1 MNLKKRKKLG
11 RKLLSFLL
19 TLAMLV
25 GLVPGMSLTAYA
37 AETPVTWKA
46 SDITGKSTDKSFTK
60 DGITFAFGSGN
71 IKNKVFND
79 GGTFTTESGKF
90 TKIEVT
96 TYFVDISGTDWSVT
110 DNYSKMTWTG
120 AASSSVSYSG
130 AINGSNGQ
138 LEIVFTIETADATHS
153 VTITPGNNMTKTE
166 TSGDAEQTGLTGAM
180 TDVVYTA
187 DNGYYFPE
195 NYSVAAVNGISVTRN
210 SYTQI
215 TVSGTPTADAEITL
229 TAPTAKTT
237 PDAPTTAAVTDCTTA
252 DNNDGTL
259 TGVTTAMEYKKS
271 DAAEWTAGT
280 GSNITGLVPGTYYVR
295 LKATDTTNA
304 SAYQELT
311 IAEYTAPT
319 YTVTYK
325 VVNGTW
331 SDDSTADKTETVQSG
346 SKPASVPTGMKA
358 ASGYTGGAWDTN
370 PAEATITGAT
380 TFTYTFT
387 ALPSYQVT
395 YKVVNGTWSDYT
407 TTDKTETVQHGSKP
421 ASVPTGMKAAS
432 GYTGGAWDT
441 DPTGTTITGATTF
454 TYTFTAKQT
463 VATPAFSPV
472 AGTYTEAQSVTISC
486 ATEGATIHYT
496 TDGNDP
502 TSSSTTY
509 SSAISI
515 GETTTIKAIAVKDGM
530 TDSEVA
536 SATYTINIPKEKV
549 ATPAFSPEAGTYTEA
564 QNVTISCATEGA
576 TIHYTTDG
584 NDPTSSSTTYSS
596 AISVGET
603 TTIKAIAVKDGMTDS
618 EVASAEYTINIPK
631 DTVATPTFSP
641 DAGEYEESTSVT
653 ISCATDGATIYY
665 TTDGTLPIVGS
676 SLYTSPITV
685 QESTTI
691 KAIGVKEGMT
701 DSSVA
706 SATYTI
712 SEKPEPGTVATPTFS
727 PEGGTYSNP
736 QMVSINSETSG
747 ATIYYTTDG
756 NDPTTESATYS
767 SAITVNETTTIKAIA
782 VKDGMTNSAV
792 ASATFTISDEPEP
805 EPGEETKVDVE
816 DLSDSDIS
824 DELKGQG
831 YDSVESIEGALET
844 ALSLDTEEQKE
855 QSQLV
860 DVKLMISTDGGAT
873 WSPATPANFP
883 AGGIDV
889 VLPYPAGTNGNDYS
903 FSVAHMVG
911 TTAKG
916 MTAGDIEK
924 PGTTN
929 TSSGIS
935 THFNGLSPVL
945 ITWTKKSSPSGKDTS
960 EEEKA
965 HTHHYVWETIEA
977 TEENDGELRYVCDI
991 CGAVQTRVPITAY
1004 YVFNKNTTEKIRKA
1018 AQGTTVKIETSKW
1031 ISFHKMVIE
1040 ALRERPDVTLEI
1052 SFLSEEYKG
1061 DRYVITIPAGSD
1073 LSNLIDEN
1081 GFVGFLYLGGK
1092 YGIEIR

>member
-1 MNLKKRKKLG
+1 MKLLKQKKLG

-19 TLAMLV
+19 TLAILV
-25 GLVPGMSLTAYA
+25 GLMPWMGLTAYA
-37 AETPVTWKA
+37 ASTTVTLYA
-46 SDITGKSTDKSFTK
+46 NDISGYEFVQSFTK
-60 DGITFAFGSGN
+60 DNITITGN
-71 IKNKVFND
+71 LDCSIKNIT
-79 GGTFTTESGKF
+79 GPGEFTTASGKF

-96 TYFVDISGTDWSVT
+96 ASIVNISGTGWSGG
-110 DNYSKMTWTG
+110 TWTG
-120 AASSSVSYSG
+120 DASSSVLYDG
-130 AINGSNGQ
+130 EILDNITGT
-138 LEIVFTIETADATHS
+138 LKIVFTIETADATHS
-153 VTITPGNNMTKTE
+153 VTITPGSNMTKTAE
-166 TSGDAEQTGLTGAM
+166 SGEATQTGLPGAM

-187 DNGYYFPE
+187 NEGYYFPTD
-195 NYSVAAVNGISVTRN
+195 YSVAKVNGISVTRN

-215 TVSGTPTADAEITL
+215 TVSGTPTADASITL
-229 TAPTAKTT
+229 AAPTAKTK
-237 PDAPTTAAVTDCTTA
+237 PDAPTTAAAVDCTTT
-252 DNNDGTL
+252 DNNDGKL

-271 DAAEWTAGT
+271 DATDWIAGT
-280 GSNITGLVPGTYYVR
+280 GSDISGLVPGTYYVR
-295 LKATDTTNA
+295 LKATDTTTA
-304 SAYQELT
+304 SDNQELT

-319 YTVTYK
+319 YTVTYT

-331 SDDSTADKTETVQSG
+331 SDNSTTDKTETVQSG

-358 ASGYTGGAWDTN
+358 AEGYTGGSWDKN
-370 PAEATITGAT
+370 PADTTITKAT

-387 ALPSYQVT
+387 
-395 YKVVNGTWSDYT
+395 
-407 TTDKTETVQHGSKP
+407 E
-421 ASVPTGMKAAS
+421 
-432 GYTGGAWDT
+432 
-441 DPTGTTITGATTF
+441 
-454 TYTFTAKQT
+454 KQK
-463 VATPAFSPV
+463 VATPAFSPD

-496 TDGNDP
+496 TDG
-502 TSSSTTY
+502 
-509 SSAISI
+509 
-515 GETTTIKAIAVKDGM
+515 
-530 TDSEVA
+530 SE
-536 SATYTINIPKEKV
+536 
-549 ATPAFSPEAGTYTEA
+549 
-564 QNVTISCATEGA
+564 
-576 TIHYTTDG
+576 
-584 NDPTSSSTTYSS
+584 PTSSSTTYSS

-603 TTIKAIAVKDGMTDS
+603 TTIKAIAVKNGMTDS
-618 EVASAEYTINIPK
+618 EVAAAEYTINIPK

-676 SLYTSPITV
+676 SIYTSPITV
-685 QESTTI
+685 HESTTI

-727 PEGGTYSNP
+727 PEGGTYSDP

-824 DELKGQG
+824 DDLKGQG

-860 DVKLMISTDGGAT
+860 DVKLMISTDGGETWQEAT
-873 WSPATPANFP
+873 LENFP
-883 AGGIDV
+883 EGGIDAI
-889 VLPYPAGTNGNDYS
+889 LPYPDGTNGNEYS
-903 FSVAHMVG
+903 FSVAHMIG
-911 TTAKG
+911 
-916 MTAGDIEK
+916 AGDRAGEIET
-924 PGTTN
+924 PSTTN
-929 TSSGIS
+929 TASGIS
-935 THFNGLSPVL
+935 AHFNGLSPVM
-945 ITWTKKSSPSGKDTS
+945 ITWTKNSSPSKDDS
-960 EEEKA
+960 KSEEKA
-965 HTHHYVWETIEA
+965 HTHHYVWETVEA
-977 TEENDGELRYVCDI
+977 TEESDGEFRYVCDI

-1018 AQGTTVKIETSKW
+1018 GQGATVKIETSRW
-1031 ISFHKMVIE
+1031 ISFHKMVME
-1040 ALRERPDVTLEI
+1040 ALAERPDVTLEI
-1052 SFLSEEYKG
+1052 SFLDEEYKG
-1061 DRYVITIPAGSD
+1061 NRVTVTIPAGTD
-1073 LSNLIDEN
+1073 TLSLVDEN
-1081 GFVGFLYLGGK
+1081 GFVGFLYLAVK
-1092 YGIEIR
+1092 YGYTFVN